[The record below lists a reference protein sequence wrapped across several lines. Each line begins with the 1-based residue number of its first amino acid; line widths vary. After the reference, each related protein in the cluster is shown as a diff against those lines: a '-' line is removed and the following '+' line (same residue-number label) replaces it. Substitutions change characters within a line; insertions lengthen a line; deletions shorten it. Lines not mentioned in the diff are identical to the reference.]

1 MVTNTP
7 LPKINLSEIQ
17 FEILTAAGKIITL
30 SGITGLTI
38 ESLAK
43 EMKVPESI
51 IYQHYLSREDIIV
64 SMLDYL
70 AYDMDMRFTNT
81 TEETQ
86 DTEEIFFKLFR
97 NQAAFFIENPYFMTL
112 VFSDGLMEECARIN
126 NLISKILESKI
137 SHLMPIIV
145 SGQENGYFR
154 NDLPAEEM
162 AHIIMGAFRLLMYK
176 WRISNFKFNLKYRN
190 ENTIESILTL
200 IKA

>member
-1 MVTNTP
+1 MVSPGTS
-7 LPKINLSEIQ
+7 PKINLSDFQ
-17 FEILTAAGKIITL
+17 FEILTASGKIITR

-38 ESLAK
+38 ENLAK
-43 EMKVPESI
+43 EMQESEVT

-70 AYDMDMRFTNT
+70 AYDMDMRFTHAV
-81 TEETQ
+81 EGAE

-97 NQAAFFIENPYFMTL
+97 NQAAFFIENPYFMTI
-112 VFSDGLMEECARIN
+112 VFSDGLMEEDERIN
-126 NLISKILESKI
+126 NLISKILETKM

-145 SGQENGYFR
+145 SGQESGYFR

-162 AHIIMGAFRLLMYK
+162 AHIVMGAFRLLMYK
-176 WRISNFKFNLKYRN
+176 WRISNFKFNLKRRN
-190 ENTIESILTL
+190 ENTIESLLTL